1 MSSGKINFLMLLEV
15 CEDQESYAYVNII
28 ILNGS
33 LDPEWNWAG

>member
-1 MSSGKINFLMLLEV
+1 MLLEV
-15 CEDQESYAYVNII
+15 FEDQEFYGYVNII